1 MTTSLSAA
9 VNKLAT
15 PINNLSTSIN
25 KLSISISINY
35 DNISTMYQWIK
46 HTHQSSIKD
55 LCGLCVDSTRRLR
68 IIRAL
73 PILIAS
79 TLCLIF
85 ALAACIEC
93 TLFESMHRNQ
103 HQANFT
109 NTLSQILHT
118 LRQRR
123 ISKGRKL
130 QHAFVSQS
138 FFLSQVIEY

>member
-1 MTTSLSAA
+1 MKEVA

-15 PINNLSTSIN
+15 SINNVSPSIN
-25 KLSISISINY
+25 KPSIAISINY
-35 DNISTMYQWIK
+35 NKISTMYQWIK
-46 HTHQSSIKD
+46 HTHQSCIKV

-130 QHAFVSQS
+130 RHAFVNQS

>member
-35 DNISTMYQWIK
+35 NKISTMYQWIK
-46 HTHQSSIKD
+46 HTHQSCIKV

-93 TLFESMHRNQ
+93 TFESMHRNQ

-109 NTLSQILHT
+109 NTLSQVLHT

-130 QHAFVSQS
+130 QHAFVSRS
-138 FFLSQVIEY
+138 FFLSQVIEH